1 MPTSRIVIIGA
12 GTGGMCLAH
21 GLRRAGFEVAVHE
34 RDRTRTGGLH
44 GYRVGISPNGARAL
58 KACLDEDLFATF
70 VATTG
75 RAYEHLTMYTERFAE
90 LVGMRF
96 DDLPRRGDAPE
107 DRDHNV
113 SRTTLRQV
121 LFTGM
126 EDVITFDR
134 VFTRY
139 EQHADGTVT
148 AFFADGSSDRG
159 DLLVGADGASS
170 RVRAQYLPGASH
182 AETGLVAIGG
192 KLPHDSPQAAAL
204 PERVRSGMS
213 MLFDRRG
220 QFGILH
226 AMRMPWEPGGAPRE
240 GIGSDDTALLAAW
253 PGLRYD
259 NTTDYVSWG
268 LSTSRRVAPAD
279 LLERRGED
287 LHDAAAELTRDWDP
301 RWRDLLAASD
311 PSAAM
316 GLSVRTSDPVP
327 PWTPSSVTL
336 IGDAI
341 HTMTPG
347 RGAGANTALRDARE
361 LRDRLVRVRD
371 GELTREEA
379 VGSYEELMR
388 RYSTLAVRE
397 SLEFMHD
404 DVDRKNRLGV
414 LAQRSAMRAMN
425 HVPAAKRRMARSMQ
439 KVRDSELV

>member
-1 MPTSRIVIIGA
+1 MSRSKVLIIGA

-58 KACLDEDLFATF
+58 KACLDPDLFATF

-75 RAYEHLTMYTERFAE
+75 RGYEHLTMYTERFSE
-90 LVGMRF
+90 LIGMRF
-96 DDLPRRGDAPE
+96 AELPGQEGAPE

-134 VFTRY
+134 VFTGY
-139 EQHADGTVT
+139 EQHDDGTVT
-148 AFFADGSSDRG
+148 AFFADGSTDRG
-159 DLLVGADGASS
+159 DLLVGADGANS
-170 RVRAQYLPGASH
+170 RVRTQYLPH
-182 AETGLVAIGG
+182 ATHSETGLVAIGG
-192 KLPHDSPQAAAL
+192 KLPLDTPEAAAL
-204 PERVRSGMS
+204 PERARSGMS

-240 GIGSDDTALLAAW
+240 GVGADDADQLAAW

-279 LLERRGED
+279 VLERRGED
-287 LHDAAAELTRDWDP
+287 LHGVAADLTRDWDP
-301 RWRDLLAASD
+301 RWRALLAASD
-311 PSAAM
+311 PTAA
-316 GLSVRTSDPVP
+316 LAISCLLYTSD
-327 PWTPSSVTL
+327 
-336 IGDAI
+336 
-341 HTMTPG
+341 
-347 RGAGANTALRDARE
+347 
-361 LRDRLVRVRD
+361 
-371 GELTREEA
+371 
-379 VGSYEELMR
+379 
-388 RYSTLAVRE
+388 
-397 SLEFMHD
+397 
-404 DVDRKNRLGV
+404 
-414 LAQRSAMRAMN
+414 
-425 HVPAAKRRMARSMQ
+425 AA
-439 KVRDSELV
+439 DE